1 MGYLYLVLAVFAG
14 ITKAV
19 CSKKQSSKAGT
30 VPSALLTSF
39 VRMLFCLPIGAAFF
53 LIGGSKL
60 YALADVG
67 TILISLLSAAAT
79 SAYVIAWLFSVRKG
93 AFMLSSV
100 FVMLGVVV
108 TVGLSAVF
116 FSESVTVKQIIGLIV
131 LVIAALVMCSYSKDI
146 KGRLTASAV
155 VLLILCGLLTGV
167 MDFSQKLFVYVVK
180 DGSVEAFNFYTYLF
194 SSVILG
200 VCYLLFSKN
209 RSVEAEEPL
218 RVLKAVL
225 PFIILMGVATF
236 LGSYFKTL
244 SATYLPAPV
253 LYPLFQGLTLP
264 LTSITMALFFKERIT
279 AKSVIG
285 IIIAFV
291 SMLLINM

>member
-1 MGYLYLVLAVFAG
+1 M
-14 ITKAV
+14 
-19 CSKKQSSKAGT
+19 CR
-30 VPSALLTSF
+30 SF
-39 VRMLFCLPIGAAFF
+39 
-53 LIGGSKL
+53 
-60 YALADVG
+60 
-67 TILISLLSAAAT
+67 
-79 SAYVIAWLFSVRKG
+79 
-93 AFMLSSV
+93 
-100 FVMLGVVV
+100 
-108 TVGLSAVF
+108 
-116 FSESVTVKQIIGLIV
+116 
-131 LVIAALVMCSYSKDI
+131 
-146 KGRLTASAV
+146 
-155 VLLILCGLLTGV
+155 TGV
-167 MDFSQKLFVYVVK
+167 MDFSQKLFVYAVK

-209 RSVEAEEPL
+209 RSAEAEEPL
-218 RVLKAVL
+218 SVLKAVL